1 MLSLPPKKKMLS
13 ILAKNPWKQKLNFS
27 RSALF
32 QMKTRVFLKYFVRSC
47 SSRPFYDFQKM
58 LISWRQ
64 FVCGSWWLTILSA
77 TINTFKRMKNLK
89 LIIITCWV
97 NRTGWKL
104 KKGLDLG
111 PSLQNQHEKE
121 LGMSVV
127 SYTNV
132 SPSFILI
139 LNRIQ
144 KKH

>member
-1 MLSLPPKKKMLS
+1 MLS
-13 ILAKNPWKQKLNFS
+13 ILAKESLKTEIKLS
-27 RSALF
+27 CSAVF
-32 QMKTRVFLKYFVRSC
+32 QLKTRVFLKYFVRSC

-111 PSLQNQHEKE
+111 PSLQNQNEKE
-121 LGMSVV
+121 LGMFVV
-127 SYTNV
+127 SDTNI

-144 KKH
+144 EKH